1 VAPPRT
7 GHCTGFRRAVL
18 ARNVVDEVESRG
30 IPAYIPRT
38 PGLLSTERPSERAA
52 SPVGYTRLV
61 KVVWISSYPR
71 SGNTWVRFL
80 LHAYLHGPIGASLD
94 VARSI
99 PNLHRPIEIN
109 PALQA
114 ARTDPDARLLI
125 KTHGLPSPQHPLID
139 QTQAFIYIVRHPKD
153 VLLSGINIHKRSG
166 AQLDERD
173 YARSFIKQGGDL
185 LWNRFGFGFWES
197 HADAWMGTAS
207 DSAAKRWPHV
217 IVRYED
223 LITDATRPLDA
234 MAQLLGEAPTPD
246 RLAKAVR
253 DASFERMRELEEAD
267 RAKPLGEGIFLKP
280 AAKPALA
287 MPTSPSTGD
296 GKNFVNKGKSG
307 QSLAHIDP
315 ALDALFDQR
324 FGPALNKHG
333 YA

>member
-1 VAPPRT
+1 MDSGVLPPVHRPDIASNPLIRPPR
-7 GHCTGFRRAVL
+7 GSIRA
-18 ARNVVDEVESRG
+18 
-30 IPAYIPRT
+30 
-38 PGLLSTERPSERAA
+38 
-52 SPVGYTRLV
+52 GYTRPV
-61 KVVWISSYPR
+61 KVVWVASYPR

-80 LHAYLHGPIGASLD
+80 LHAYLHGPIGASID

-99 PNLHRPIEIN
+99 PNLYRPVEIN

-114 ARTDPDARLLI
+114 ARSNPDARMLI
-125 KTHGLPSPQHPLID
+125 KTHGLPTPQHPLID
-139 QTQAFIYIVRHPKD
+139 KTQAFIYIIRHPKD

-234 MAQLLGEAPTPD
+234 MARLLGESPTPE
-246 RLAKAVR
+246 RLAKAVK

-267 RAKPLGEGIFLKP
+267 RAKPLAEGIFLKP
-280 AAKPALA
+280 TEKPTPDSGAS
-287 MPTSPSTGD
+287 PTTPTRAPASE
-296 GKNFVNKGKSG
+296 GKNFVNKGRTG

-315 ALDALFDQR
+315 ALDALFDER
-324 FGPALNKHG
+324 FGPALKKHG